1 MTPLIESEEKELT
14 NKEEKAKAEAVAKSA
29 AAAAAST
36 AEKVAE
42 KAAKAAQE
50 EIKKAEVKK
59 EEKGGGG
66 GDKCK
71 VEIARKADI
80 LAGWLGMHKGYALA
94 VLFCHYVK
102 LGLSHDAEIAWEL
115 LEEEERER

>member
-14 NKEEKAKAEAVAKSA
+14 NEEEKAKAEAVAKSA

-59 EEKGGGG
+59 EEKGGGE
-66 GDKCK
+66 DKCK

-102 LGLSHDAEIAWEL
+102 LGLSHDAETAWEL